1 MAPSRTEKIPTQTQ
15 DSELLRLTDEEVYW
29 LDQMSA
35 KHERET
41 GVGLYSS

>member
-15 DSELLRLTDEEVYW
+15 AVRLTDEEVHW
-29 LDQMSA
+29 LDEMDA
-35 KHERET
+35 KLKRET